1 MSFVMFHSSMT
12 IFYNFPMTPF
22 KEKYVNIIHGYMHP
36 LFNQTWTLFAPN
48 PVNINIKVE
57 AKLAYENEKETN
69 WINFSDIIFEE
80 TKNSYLTHYQFYNR
94 VLIQTQNDV
103 VNASESIMLEV
114 KESNNRLLKE
124 HEDLS
129 NTQAFIENLIENDIE
144 NFLNNNK
151 SVDTLY
157 KLVYNYFENRNVKG
171 ISEIQLRLSSEFF
184 PEYGKSDDSKY
195 RISYLPKLNVKQL
208 VEGG

>member
-1 MSFVMFHSSMT
+1 MT